1 MTLALGIDP
10 GTATTGYGL
19 VRLMPDGELVAVSFG
34 IISTS
39 KDETPSARLEILYN
53 ALRKL
58 LKQHKPDTSAV
69 EKLFFARNV
78 TTGIAVGQAR
88 GVVLLALE
96 QAGIEIF
103 EYTPKEVKTRWLVMV
118 PRKSAKC
125 KKWFAP
131 SLQLDSIPKPDDAAD
146 ALAIAITHLNTE
158 ALLMS
163 LRGALLLFA
172 TKQSPVPSIYLLQNR
187 PLAKVRMS

>member
-34 IISTS
+34 IISTP
-39 KDETPSARLEILYN
+39 KDATPSARLEMLYTN
-53 ALRKL
+53 LRKII
-58 LKQHKPDTSAV
+58 KQHKPDTSAV

-103 EYTPKEVKTRWLVMV
+103 EYTPKEVKQAVAGYGSAEKRQVQEMV
-118 PRKSAKC
+118 RAL
-125 KKWFAP
+125 
-131 SLQLDSIPKPDDAAD
+131 LQLDSIPKPDDAAD
-146 ALAIAITHLNTE
+146 ALAIAITHLNTK
-158 ALLMS
+158 
-163 LRGALLLFA
+163 R
-172 TKQSPVPSIYLLQNR
+172 Y
-187 PLAKVRMS
+187 